1 MSSEPKPSAIPR
13 PHSTPT
19 KTSSYM
25 TPYGYRSPKGSPKDQ
40 IPKSPTPMKTQ
51 TISPRSFSNN
61 KVTYHREEL
70 ESLVQ
75 KVEEKTQSLNE
86 LKSNI
91 LTLRTQIQQTEL
103 TQQELEENY
112 TSVSQALQIKTY
124 ELEHV
129 LQEKKDTKQ
138 EIQRSYELKKK
149 QMQLENDA
157 SIYNIEKQYR
167 TEIEN
172 ILSMK
177 VGEIQAKK
185 SQLQEQLSKIEDE
198 IKNNDTIVETNI
210 QTIHQSHK
218 DKQLEL
224 QKFMSSTRESLE
236 KECAELEDEKEA
248 VKTQI
253 LDFKRKHDILTTE
266 NEKLS
271 KELEHITQVH
281 STNEEENHRLQ
292 QQIDELRKSL
302 ETKKQKIKSLK
313 HDMQWKIESKIEL
326 DEGLIIEEE
335 KRRRLHNKLQELKGN
350 IRVFCRIRPK
360 IPAELSEDPLIIQ
373 VPDNDEAKQ
382 ELDILSSS
390 QKKYNFKFDKVF
402 QPDTTN
408 NEIFEEISQLVQ
420 SALYGFNICIFAY
433 GQTGSGK
440 THTMSNSDGVIP
452 QTIHQIFDSCNKL
465 SKRGWHYTISGEF
478 LEIHNETIHD
488 LLSDQ
493 SGNTIDMKKYE
504 IKHDHQTKTSYITN
518 LTRIQFDTPDEME
531 TIFQRALKNRAI
543 ASTKSNEH
551 SSRSHTVCIIR
562 LSVIND
568 ETQESINSVINLIDL
583 AGSERISQSG
593 VSGDRL
599 RETQAINKS
608 LSCLGDVIYALGDDN
623 AKHIPFR
630 NSKLTYLLQYSLIE
644 DSKTLMFVNVSPLAK
659 NLNETVNSLRFA
671 TKVNNTGLQRKV

>member
-75 KVEEKTQSLNE
+75 KVEEKTRSLNE
-86 LKSNI
+86 LKSSI

-198 IKNNDTIVETNI
+198 IKNNDTI
-210 QTIHQSHK
+210 
-218 DKQLEL
+218 
-224 QKFMSSTRESLE
+224 
-236 KECAELEDEKEA
+236 
-248 VKTQI
+248 
-253 LDFKRKHDILTTE
+253 RKHDILTTE

-281 STNEEENHRLQ
+281 FTNEEENHRLQ

-452 QTIHQIFDSCNKL
+452 QTIHQIFDSCNRL

-562 LSVIND
+562 LSGIND